1 METMTKM
8 KITKTQLKQII
19 KEELEE
25 ALNEEEYDA
34 ATDARL
40 VRSGPRHKK
49 SRSYGSGI
57 SSVDKPRPPQSAEE
71 RAISMYK
78 AVLQGYMRDPNT
90 ERRLGRPVTLEDA
103 LGAIISND
111 EDFVAIAY
119 EQLKQEMDQERPA
132 GGGLG
137 GPGEGPRHPTPE
149 EIEAGRR
156 YEDK

>member
-1 METMTKM
+1 M
-8 KITKTQLKQII
+8 KITKSQLKQII

-25 ALNEEEYDA
+25 AIRRAGYGAVYDPQGEPEIA
-34 ATDARL
+34 SPYR
-40 VRSGPRHKK
+40 KK
-49 SRSYGSGI
+49 PKRSYGSGI
-57 SSVDKPRPPQSAEE
+57 SSVDKPRPEQSPEE

-119 EQLKQEMDQERPA
+119 EQLKQEME
-132 GGGLG
+132 
-137 GPGEGPRHPTPE
+137 
-149 EIEAGRR
+149 
-156 YEDK
+156 

>member
-1 METMTKM
+1 M
-8 KITKTQLKQII
+8 KITKSQLKQII

-25 ALNEEEYDA
+25 AIRRAGYGAVYDPQGEPEIA
-34 ATDARL
+34 SPYR
-40 VRSGPRHKK
+40 KK
-49 SRSYGSGI
+49 PKRSYGSGI
-57 SSVDKPRPPQSAEE
+57 SSVDKPRPEQSPEE

-119 EQLKQEMDQERPA
+119 EQLKQEMEKA
-132 GGGLG
+132 
-137 GPGEGPRHPTPE
+137 
-149 EIEAGRR
+149 
-156 YEDK
+156 